1 MSKRNSTQLKE
12 KMSGYWLNA
21 FSVLAPALRHSIKKL
36 GQNVP
41 CPIDGGTDGFRLFK
55 DANET
60 GGGVKQ
66 SERVIPEGI
75 DMLMWVNN
83 WSFTQTFDELEGW
96 LNGSPIHAL
105 PVIHIPKVKVVVDE
119 TNLRKWLNRI
129 WGDSLSLDQHMSY
142 PARAYFG
149 YRHISQ
155 AALAASDVRYHPNLT
170 YKDTNGKILGKFGAV
185 LCLVR
190 NNEGNPVSIHRTFIT
205 KAGQKVNLGKDN
217 KAKKVTPPVLKNSKG
232 RQVRLFESQNGY
244 LGVCEGLETALA
256 VHQVK
261 QLPIWPNLSNTN
273 LHSFVAPKGV
283 HTVLNFVDKDR
294 SKAGKKPAGE
304 NSALVLAANLEAQG
318 IRVINLLPPTPLLD
332 TDAKGV
338 DWADQLIRDPSGF
351 DLIDQVLEFVQL
363 KQA

>member
-1 MSKRNSTQLKE
+1 MRKRNSTQLKE

-21 FSVLAPALRHSIKKL
+21 FAVLAPGLRHAVKKL

-41 CPIDGGTDGFRLFK
+41 CPIDGGTDGFRLFN

-66 SERVIPEGI
+66 SERIIPEGI

-83 WSFTQTFDELEGW
+83 WSFTQAFDELEGW
-96 LNGSPIHAL
+96 MNGAPIQSQ
-105 PVIHIPKVKVVVDE
+105 PVIHIPKVKVVDE
-119 TNLRKWLNRI
+119 ANLRKWLNRI
-129 WGDSLSLDQHMSY
+129 WGESLSLEHQMSY

-149 YRHISQ
+149 YRRISQ
-155 AALAASDVRYHPNLT
+155 AALTASDIRFHPNLN
-170 YKDTNGKILGKFGAV
+170 YKDTNGNSLGTFGAV

-190 NNEGNPVSIHRTFIT
+190 NNEGNPVSIHRTFLT
-205 KAGQKVNLGKDN
+205 KSGVKVNLGEKN
-217 KAKKVTPPVLKNSKG
+217 KARKVTPPVLKDSKG
-232 RQVRLFESQNGY
+232 RQLRLFEPKNGY

-256 VHQVK
+256 VHQAK

-273 LHSFVAPKGV
+273 LHSFIAPPGI
-283 HTVLNFVDKDR
+283 HTVINFVDKDR

-304 NSALVLAANLEAQG
+304 NSALILEANLKAQG
-318 IRVINLLPPTPLLD
+318 IRVINLLPPIPILD
-332 TDAKGV
+332 TDKKGV
-338 DWADQLIRDPSGF
+338 DWADQLIRDPRGF
-351 DLIDQVLEFVQL
+351 DLIDQAVDFVQL